1 MKINK
6 FLYIGGLILLLFF
19 QRGITQNQ
27 ISLPPKQQQL
37 RIAQEYENLGDFTQ
51 ALSIY
56 EQIYKNNPDDPIAF
70 DGIKRIFSTQKRFTE
85 LITLI
90 EKQLQRR
97 YDLTLESELGTAY
110 YKSGKEKEANQ
121 LWSQILEKSK
131 HSLDA
136 YHYVAQEMIEN
147 RLYDEATALYLEGR
161 KKNDRPELFT
171 LELANLFA
179 ARMDYAN
186 AANEYL
192 NYLKINPRQYPYIE
206 SSLNRLIEN
215 EPDIVQNFIEIVK
228 KKTAETPND
237 ISLRKLLVNFYLNK
251 RDYENSFAEMTL
263 LDQLESGL
271 KNNRQV
277 GQSLFEFGTDL
288 LQAGAYIYAE
298 RAFNLLIQKYP
309 QSPMADLAQLGLARS
324 YQLQNNHDQA
334 LITYQELIARSK
346 NASQTQEALF
356 EIAEVKLNK
365 QFDPPGARSAYQ
377 QILKNSKGGDRYFRA
392 LFGIGDSFFAEGRLN
407 EAREWYSKPLKQAKF
422 PFKDRM
428 TANYKLALIDVVE
441 EKFGPAQNKLN
452 EIITQASGQHQ
463 QEELVLVNDALD
475 LSLLLESNATDAALK
490 LFVRKI
496 LLQKQNKISDA
507 INILEEIVQKYP
519 KSTLLDRVMMD
530 LGELYSISRDYVN
543 SIKSYQRLI
552 TEFPESNYG
561 DIAKLKIGEIYEIG
575 LGNHPQAIKE
585 YEEFLMQY
593 PRSIYLEDVRRKI
606 RSLERNL

>member
-1 MKINK
+1 MKINR
-6 FLYIGGLILLLFF
+6 FLYIGGLILAIFL
-19 QRGITQNQ
+19 QNGITQNQ
-27 ISLPPKQQQL
+27 ISLQNKQQQL

-56 EQIYKNNPDDPIAF
+56 EQIHQSNPDDPLAF
-70 DGIKRIFSTQKRFTE
+70 DGIKRIFSNQKRFAE

-97 YDLTLESELGTAY
+97 YDLTLETELGTAY
-110 YKSGKEKEANQ
+110 YKSGKEKEAHK

-161 KKNDRPELFT
+161 KKNSRHELFT
-171 LELANLFA
+171 LELANLFS
-179 ARMDYAN
+179 ARLDYSN

-192 NYLKINPRQYPYIE
+192 NYLRINPRQYPYIE
-206 SSLNRLIEN
+206 SSINRLIEN
-215 EPDIVQNFIEIVK
+215 EPDIVQNLIEIVR
-228 KKTAETPND
+228 KKTTETPND
-237 ISLRKLLVNFYLNK
+237 TNLRKLLVNFYLNK
-251 RDYENSFAEMTL
+251 RDYENGFAEMTL

-271 KNNRQV
+271 KNNPQM

-288 LQAGAYIYAE
+288 LHAGAYIYAE

-309 QSPMADLAQLGLARS
+309 QSPMADLAQLGLARTF
-324 YQLQNNHDQA
+324 QLQNNHDQA
-334 LITYQELIARSK
+334 LMTYQELIARSK
-346 NASQTQEALF
+346 NTNQTQEALF
-356 EIAEVKLNK
+356 EIAEVKLNQ

-377 QILKNSKGGDRYFRA
+377 QILKSSKGGDRYYRA
-392 LFGIGDSFFAEGRLN
+392 LFGIGDSFFAEGRLTD
-407 EAREWYSKPLKQAKF
+407 AREWYSKPLKQAQL

-428 TANYKLALIDVVE
+428 TANYKLALIDVVA
-441 EKFGPAQNKLN
+441 EKFDAAQNKLN
-452 EIITQASGQHQ
+452 EIITQASSQHQ

-490 LFVRKI
+490 LLAKKI
-496 LLQKQNKISDA
+496 LLQKQNKIQDS
-507 INILEEIVQKYP
+507 INLLLEIVQKYP
-519 KSTLLDRVMMD
+519 QSNLLDRVIME
-530 LGELYSISRDYVN
+530 LGELYSLSRDYVN
-543 SIKSYQRLI
+543 SIKSFQRLI
-552 TEFPESNYG
+552 TEFPKSNYC
-561 DIAKLKIGEIYEIG
+561 DIAKFKIGEIYEIG